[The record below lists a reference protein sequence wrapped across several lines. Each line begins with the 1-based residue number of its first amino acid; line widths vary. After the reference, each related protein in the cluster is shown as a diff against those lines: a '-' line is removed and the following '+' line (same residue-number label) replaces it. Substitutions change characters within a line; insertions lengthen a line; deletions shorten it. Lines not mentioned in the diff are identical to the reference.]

1 MQFSPRIIVSF
12 ARDDGDIGT
21 ALDYARQLAQFTPG
35 DSRLTALIGN
45 LQRQMDKPDAR

>member
-1 MQFSPRIIVSF
+1 MMETPR
-12 ARDDGDIGT
+12 T

-35 DSRLTALIGN
+35 DSRLTALIEN